1 MKIPESYLENLKWAI
16 YEWLGAISV
25 KELVQNRHLAEQV
38 ERLCKTLRM
47 ATT

>member
-1 MKIPESYLENLKWAI
+1 MKIPESYLKNLKWAI

-25 KELVQNRHLAEQV
+25 KELAQNKDLAERV
-38 ERLCKTLRM
+38 ERLCKTLRL